1 MNDKE
6 KEYDLLYDVI
16 YDYDVNEE
24 LINNNSHNSSNNDI
38 KSKLTEKKE
47 NSDYVIVQNTHACDG
62 INSNEQTQGEEIQQ
76 GKFAKKNALPSR
88 DNLSDKHVSSN
99 GEEGEK
105 QDVPCYST
113 VKNLK
118 EEAESSRMQTDDFEK
133 KGKSLL
139 FEMSTLVRRY
149 HRNCGTERASGN
161 ADGITS
167 ELSLIDASST
177 NAEVIIKKGDKELAD
192 GEPITDK
199 TKEDI
204 THISRCSDEQV
215 NTGKKTPVYTTPESI
230 SERGINYKNRKE
242 REITHDESKQ
252 LVTTVHCDSEDIHE
266 IGRRKNRNKDA
277 ENISSNGKIGV
288 CERESAH
295 EGGTSQH
302 EEAELG
308 DYIRNVARDK
318 EESGGYITNTT
329 HDEPLKSKDGS
340 KHEVTSNDQ
349 DHVGDQQKRKHMEPN
364 NSYVEKPDLR
374 REEKGKSGSGM
385 HKCSNDGSNDGSNGG
400 INDGSNGGINDG
412 SNDGNSG
419 GTNDGS
425 NSRSNGAPRNESR
438 KGTAENES
446 RSAFECNICFDDV
459 RDPVVTRCGHLF
471 CWLCLSAWI
480 KKNNDCPVCKAE
492 VSKEN
497 VIPLY
502 GRGKN
507 SSEHKY
513 SHAEEPR
520 PTPKRKE
527 GVRRNN
533 NYTNNLGLRASF
545 GVWVNPFSFGMSY
558 TNMSEEP
565 YFYENRNENRRT
577 PAETYQAEAAS
588 SFFFFLGFFLS
599 LYILFYSS

>member
-24 LINNNSHNSSNNDI
+24 LINNNSHNSSKNDI

-47 NSDYVIVQNTHACDG
+47 NSDYVIVQNTLVCDG
-62 INSNEQTQGEEIQQ
+62 INSKEQQRQGEEIQQ
-76 GKFAKKNALPSR
+76 GKFAKKNGLSSR
-88 DNLSDKHVSSN
+88 DNLSDKYASSN

-105 QDVPCYST
+105 RDEQCYST

-118 EEAESSRMQTDDFEK
+118 EEAERSRMQTDDFEK

-139 FEMSTLVRRY
+139 FEMSSLVRKY
-149 HRNCGTERASGN
+149 HRNCVTEIDSGN
-161 ADGITS
+161 ADSITS
-167 ELSLIDASST
+167 ELSLIDLSST

-192 GEPITDK
+192 GETITDK
-199 TKEDI
+199 SKEDI
-204 THISRCSDEQV
+204 THISIGSDEQV
-215 NTGKKTPVYTTPESI
+215 NTGKKTPVYTTAESI
-230 SERGINYKNRKE
+230 NERRINYKNRKE
-242 REITHDESKQ
+242 REITHEESKQ
-252 LVTTVHCDSEDIHE
+252 LVTTVHCESEDIHE

-277 ENISSNGKIGV
+277 ENISCNGKIGV
-288 CERESAH
+288 CEMESVH
-295 EGGTSQH
+295 KRGTSQH
-302 EEAELG
+302 EEAELE
-308 DYIRNVARDK
+308 DYSTNVARDK
-318 EESGGYITNTT
+318 EESGGYITNTA
-329 HDEPLKSKDGS
+329 HDEPLKSKDGN

-349 DHVGDQQKRKHMEPN
+349 DHVGDQQERTHMEPN
-364 NSYVEKPDLR
+364 NSYVEKPYLR
-374 REEKGKSGSGM
+374 RDEKGKPGSGM
-385 HKCSNDGSNDGSNGG
+385 HECNNGKSNAGSNDGSNDGSN
-400 INDGSNGGINDG
+400 
-412 SNDGNSG
+412 G

-446 RSAFECNICFDDV
+446 RSTFECNICFDDV

-577 PAETYQAEAAS
+577 QAETYQAEAAS